1 MNILLKIKSILNR
14 KSQAEIVSADEVGI
28 FSESGNIKTRLLK
41 WDRVNRIAVYKKDEF
56 TTDLICIEF
65 GLPENMVVTL
75 HEELE
80 GYNSVVQAMHLQF
93 EGIEKDWYSKIV
105 QPPFERNYRVIY
117 EKSA

>member
-1 MNILLKIKSILNR
+1 MRETKMNVLSKIKSVFNR
-14 KSQAEIVSADEVGI
+14 KSEAEVISADEVGVNV
-28 FSESGNIKTRLLK
+28 EKANNKTQLLR
-41 WDRVNRIAVYKKDEF
+41 WEQVNRIAVYKKDEI

-105 QPPFERNYRVIY
+105 QPPFE
-117 EKSA
+117 

>member
-1 MNILLKIKSILNR
+1 MLSKIKSVLDR
-14 KSQAEIVSADEVGI
+14 KSQTEVVSVDEVGI
-28 FSESGNIKTRLLK
+28 FSENVNKKARLLK
-41 WDRVNRIAVYKKDEF
+41 WDQVNRIAVYKKDEF

-80 GYNSVVQAMHLQF
+80 GYHSVVQAMNIQF

-105 QPPFERNYRVIY
+105 QPVFERNYRVIY
-117 EKSA
+117 ETSA

>member
-1 MNILLKIKSILNR
+1 MGSEMCIR
-14 KSQAEIVSADEVGI
+14 DRIVSADEVGI

-65 GLPENMVVTL
+65 GLPENITITL
-75 HEELE
+75 HEEMESYDL
-80 GYNSVVQAMHLQF
+80 VVPKMHMQF

-105 QPPFERNYRVIY
+105 KPAFKRNYRVIY
-117 EKSA
+117 ETSA